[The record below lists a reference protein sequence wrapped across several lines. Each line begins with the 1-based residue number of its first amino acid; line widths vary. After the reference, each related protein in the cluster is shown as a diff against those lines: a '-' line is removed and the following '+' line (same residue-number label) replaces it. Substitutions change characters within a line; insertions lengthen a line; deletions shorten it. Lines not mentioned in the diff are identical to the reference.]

1 MGATSDMPDHAART
15 ILHGSCVALGE
26 DRAVVIT
33 GASGSGKSALA
44 LQLMALG
51 ARLVADDKTCVT
63 LRGGALV
70 ASAPDTIAGL
80 IEARGVGI
88 LRADPVPEAR
98 LVLAVDM
105 DREEKDRLPH
115 PREIHLLGCPVPLLC
130 CVQAP
135 HFAPALLQMLR
146 EGRHA

>member
-1 MGATSDMPDHAART
+1 MPDHAART

>member
-1 MGATSDMPDHAART
+1 MPDHAART
-15 ILHGSCVALGE
+15 ILHGSCVALGQ

>member
-1 MGATSDMPDHAART
+1 MPDHAART
-15 ILHGSCVALGE
+15 ILHGSCVALDE

-33 GASGSGKSALA
+33 GVSGSGKSALA

-105 DREEKDRLPH
+105 DREERDRLPH